1 MSLPSKGLVLMD
13 TWKLTSL
20 IIIVVVLGFSIWLYV
35 VTKKSDKERLETVT
49 KRKADTDNQPK

>member
-1 MSLPSKGLVLMD
+1 MD

-20 IIIVVVLGFSIWLYV
+20 IIIVVALGFSIWLYV

-49 KRKADTDNQPK
+49 KRNTDTENQPK